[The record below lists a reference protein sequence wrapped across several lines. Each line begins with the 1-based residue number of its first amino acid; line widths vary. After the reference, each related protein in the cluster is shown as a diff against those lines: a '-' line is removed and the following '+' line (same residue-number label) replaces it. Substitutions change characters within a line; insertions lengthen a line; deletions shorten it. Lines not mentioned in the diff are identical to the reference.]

1 MKVQDAVTTAKKHI
15 QDLYSDEE
23 IVHVGLE
30 EVVLDDDIWKV
41 TIGFSRPWDISTT
54 SPISIVSPRPRPR
67 TYKRVTI
74 KDGDGEV
81 LSIENRDPV
90 VS

>member
-15 QDLYSDEE
+15 HDLYSDEE

-30 EVVLDDDIWKV
+30 EVVLDDNIWKV
-41 TIGFSRPWDISTT
+41 TIGFSRPWDICPT

-74 KDGDGEV
+74 KDDDGEV